1 MAEMY
6 YYSLL
11 FRGSNPEEK
20 GKEMELS
27 GIIAISVIVIFV
39 ILVGWAIKKVLYLPP
54 ETIFGAV
61 MEFRYDLIDEY
72 LKKGGDINKTNS
84 FGMTFLMI
92 ACDKGVKFGRHKYA
106 DWNDGPYESVLEL
119 IDYLIENGAD
129 VHRRDRDGNTA
140 LYFACGVE
148 ERMERILN
156 AGADINYKNNKGETP
171 LIEAARLNYPITT
184 EQLLKLGADPRI
196 KDSKD
201 LDAFDHAIQN
211 DHRYLAEII
220 RKYME
225 KTIHNS

>member
-1 MAEMY
+1 
-6 YYSLL
+6 
-11 FRGSNPEEK
+11 
-20 GKEMELS
+20 MELS
-27 GIIAISVIVIFV
+27 GIIAISVIVVFV

-92 ACDKGVKFGRHKYA
+92 ACDKGSKLGRHKYA

-129 VHRRDRDGNTA
+129 VNRRDRDGNTA

-156 AGADINYKNNKGETP
+156 AGADINYKNNKGETA

-184 EQLLKLGADPRI
+184 EQLLKLGADPNI
-196 KDSKD
+196 KDSLG
-201 LDAFDHAIQN
+201 LDALEHAIQN
-211 DHRYLAEII
+211 NHKEIADMI
-220 RKYME
+220 WKYMGQQTD
-225 KTIHNS
+225 KNNGR